1 MYLDKDTG
9 TPRNSEAAGIKES
22 EGVTTAKG
30 AHSFSLG

>member
-1 MYLDKDTG
+1 MYLDKDTE

-22 EGVTTAKG
+22 EGVTAKG